1 MMAGEQSEARPQ
13 GEARR
18 IKAYDPTAKG
28 RQYSFSDDEEET
40 PLLHLPAA
48 NTSFKPRRDILA
60 DATCCVSFVCPQT
73 ISATLTNC
81 LCLRAVCFVCPA
93 AGKFWLRPLIAIPS
107 GLAHRLGGK
116 REFCEILTS
125 MVVCVT

>member
-1 MMAGEQSEARPQ
+1 MRAGEQSEARPQ

-60 DATCCVSFVCPQT
+60 DATCCVFLVCLQT
-73 ISATLTNC
+73 IPATHKLS
-81 LCLRAVCFVCPA
+81 LPKCFVLCVQPRA
-93 AGKFWLRPLIAIPS
+93 SSGS
-107 GLAHRLGGK
+107 GLLLLFQVGLR
-116 REFCEILTS
+116 ID
-125 MVVCVT
+125 

>member
-1 MMAGEQSEARPQ
+1 MRAGEQSEARPQ

-28 RQYSFSDDEEET
+28 RQYSFSDDEDS

-60 DATCCVSFVCPQT
+60 DATCCVFFCVPPNDSRHAQT
-73 ISATLTNC
+73 VFAYV
-81 LCLRAVCFVCPA
+81 LCVLCVRASS
-93 AGKFWLRPLIAIPS
+93 GS
-107 GLAHRLGGK
+107 GLSLLSLSLLFLSLLFQVGVRMTRLK
-116 REFCEILTS
+116 DKVL
-125 MVVCVT
+125 

>member
-73 ISATLTNC
+73 ISATHKLSLPTCCVFCVSGRGQVLAPASNC
-81 LCLRAVCFVCPA
+81 YSKWACA
-93 AGKFWLRPLIAIPS
+93 
-107 GLAHRLGGK
+107 
-116 REFCEILTS
+116 
-125 MVVCVT
+125 